1 MKENEE
7 FLRIKSLRYNVH
19 IFHYVNGKLSLRKTL
34 TFTFMYRVA
43 INYNFTLFTYL
54 RLTCLELASNTGNR
68 HGIQD
73 GNGT

>member
-19 IFHYVNGKLSLRKTL
+19 IFHYKRQIIFKKNTDLHLYIELQSIIISL
-34 TFTFMYRVA
+34 M
-43 INYNFTLFTYL
+43 FTYL

-68 HGIQD
+68 HSIQY
-73 GNGT
+73 GNGK

>member
-34 TFTFMYRVA
+34 TFTFIHRIA
-43 INYNFTLFTYL
+43 INYNLTYVYIFKIDMFG
-54 RLTCLELASNTGNR
+54 LASNTGNR
-68 HGIQD
+68 HSIQY
-73 GNGT
+73 GNGK